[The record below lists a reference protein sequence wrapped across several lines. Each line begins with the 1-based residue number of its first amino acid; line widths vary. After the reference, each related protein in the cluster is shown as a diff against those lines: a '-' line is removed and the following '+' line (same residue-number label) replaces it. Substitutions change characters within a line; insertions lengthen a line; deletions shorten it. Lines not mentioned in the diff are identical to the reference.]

1 MKRNKSIA
9 LILLLTMLLTLW
21 TPVTSFGAVTPAYEE
36 DFNSAALGAFPV
48 SAGKP
53 SENWTTEVSGLTA
66 TIKEKSAGDRYLELK
81 GAGADKKTVTS
92 PKISLLEY
100 GAPLTG
106 NNLVASFRMN
116 VEALNGNPMAVVRT
130 EAGNVPINLDLRVNT
145 SDSST
150 YLVNYKQ
157 PKINGGSRSTGALP

>member
-1 MKRNKSIA
+1 MEMKRNKSIA

-66 TIKEKSAGDRYLELK
+66 ATKEKEPDIGIWQIEQSELD
-81 GAGADKKTVTS
+81 ACMEIIR
-92 PKISLLEY
+92 PKIQRYALLKIGIGE
-100 GAPLTG
+100 PERCEKCDFCKHTKKLTKI
-106 NNLVASFRMN
+106 M
-116 VEALNGNPMAVVRT
+116 
-130 EAGNVPINLDLRVNT
+130 
-145 SDSST
+145 SSEEM
-150 YLVNYKQ
+150 YYE
-157 PKINGGSRSTGALP
+157 